1 MATFG
6 YLVLVMTGSFVGAG
20 LGAVAHWWRAYA
32 APHAEK
38 LFEDER
44 WNAALGGADYVY
56 ERDVVR
62 ARWDEGGWWEFHS
75 LRNLAYYVLSGA
87 ATPLL
92 IGAWYWSERQGIV
105 VEASRGQGA
114 VLPLNLFR
122 IRRIPDS
129 NRISGSENSP

>member
-6 YLVLVMTGSFVGAG
+6 YIVLVLTGSVVGAG
-20 LGAVAHWWRAYA
+20 LGAVAHWWRANA
-32 APHAEK
+32 APHPEK

-87 ATPLL
+87 AAPLL

-105 VEASRGQGA
+105 VEACRGAARLGIKA
-114 VLPLNLFR
+114 LFC
-122 IRRIPDS
+122 P
-129 NRISGSENSP
+129 

>member
-32 APHAEK
+32 APHPEK

-56 ERDVVR
+56 ERDVVQGTVGRGRLVGVPQPQESRLLRPFRRGDAASHRCMVLER
-62 ARWDEGGWWEFHS
+62 APGHRRRG
-75 LRNLAYYVLSGA
+75 VSGPRRCSA
-87 ATPLL
+87 LEPFPDPPHPRFK
-92 IGAWYWSERQGIV
+92 SNQR
-105 VEASRGQGA
+105 
-114 VLPLNLFR
+114 FR
-122 IRRIPDS
+122 K
-129 NRISGSENSP
+129 